1 MIIANLVILVLN
13 IIIYIKN
20 RKIVIDKKIYSLP
33 IFEGNGV
40 VIMNKKDQ
48 KVVEFKEP
56 LK

>member
-1 MIIANLVILVLN
+1 MIIANVVILVLN

-20 RKIVIDKKIYSLP
+20 RKTVIDKKIYSLP

-40 VIMNKKDQ
+40 IILNKKDQ